1 MLENEIFSIFFV
13 FSWKNGVHGFHLW
26 KKEKFFPILKIAEKM
41 LHLQKCRNS
50 VVVA

>member
-1 MLENEIFSIFFV
+1 MLEKENFFV
-13 FSWKNGVHGFHLW
+13 FFDFSRKNGVQGCHFW

>member
-1 MLENEIFSIFFV
+1 MLENEKYSDFFDFSPKKDVRGCHF
-13 FSWKNGVHGFHLW
+13 W